1 MRGCWRVLNLPHLI
15 KSNSI
20 FLSILVWVKNFSAT
34 PPPWEKHTHT
44 DIYGWIAK
52 TLSDSFTQGASDLQ
66 INKASFQSTS
76 HFFPSLQIDL
86 IYFRLLKISKTFF
99 YDEADQVSN
108 SLMQCICLP
117 GYFISLPKISHF
129 PSSSHTLTISVI
141 SFSTSALCHLP
152 TSHNFCHFRVPPCQ
166 FLPFPLPTPISISI
180 IPHPYAFFFLG
191 HFSLPFYIYI

>member
-20 FLSILVWVKNFSAT
+20 FLSILVWVKNFSAP

-99 YDEADQVSN
+99 LWWSRSSFQFIDAMHMLTRLLYFTSKDFSFP
-108 SLMQCICLP
+108 LLLP
-117 GYFISLPKISHF
+117 HSD
-129 PSSSHTLTISVI
+129 
-141 SFSTSALCHLP
+141 
-152 TSHNFCHFRVPPCQ
+152 NFCHFFLHLSTLPFAHITQ
-166 FLPFPLPTPISISI
+166 FLSF
-180 IPHPYAFFFLG
+180 
-191 HFSLPFYIYI
+191 